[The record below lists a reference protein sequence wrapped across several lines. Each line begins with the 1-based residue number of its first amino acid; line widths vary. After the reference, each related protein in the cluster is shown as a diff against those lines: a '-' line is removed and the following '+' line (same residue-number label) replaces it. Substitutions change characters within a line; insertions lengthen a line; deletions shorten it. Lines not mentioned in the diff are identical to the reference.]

1 MGREGLVACNVA
13 NVNHI
18 HTYIGLHDYEPF
30 LSSCLAKTA
39 VVGVSLWGFECF
51 ECFRPSARPRR
62 HQHKPQTHV
71 SQSDLLVHFVR
82 SRIMVGLQGV
92 IFRRS
97 IRASY
102 ATLDLEL
109 TSNQEAAAAEHPR
122 RHVIVLVQFA
132 LNDNNNN
139 NNHKSEA
146 TQCRSYFRRAFKLG
160 DEVEIIGGKWIEE
173 AGGGSA
179 LVYRKLEVVG
189 FAMPLAIPTKSSS
202 PPSNDSD
209 VRLVRGQVW
218 DNIRCQAARALHYPP
233 SVASAT
239 SGENIVKGKQTKRRK
254 INDNAGKS
262 DGTNNIDSHG
272 DKGQGENKTL
282 RHGGGIGKRKQ
293 GEILAAFLIEK
304 IASAKFNGS
313 RDEAIAYLNGGSGCI
328 DAAGG
333 SGHVSLGLSLQGV
346 RSTVVDPRPNVGRLP
361 KRDRKALRMAM
372 KRHKAR
378 IDTDGQKKDDHNGAL
393 NTGDDTDAIDQ
404 VSHPPIP
411 FSTFR
416 AWFAERPEGV
426 DLTYREGSKMKNES
440 GDGEG
445 DTLDAGESTDE
456 SIPICHMCS
465 SDGLLTDC
473 RAIVALHPDEATGLI
488 VEHAVK
494 YKIPFVVVPCCVF
507 SRIFSSRQVN
517 GKLVETYDELLEYLM
532 NKDPSIE
539 IEELQ
544 FGGAN
549 KVIFSTF
556 TG

>member
-1 MGREGLVACNVA
+1 MGYWGIEFF
-13 NVNHI
+13 
-18 HTYIGLHDYEPF
+18 EF
-30 LSSCLAKTA
+30 LSAS
-39 VVGVSLWGFECF
+39 V
-51 ECFRPSARPRR
+51 FRPSVAPS
-62 HQHKPQTHV
+62 HAFSF
-71 SQSDLLVHFVR
+71 SQEFFIYFSKDK
-82 SRIMVGLQGV
+82 MVGLQGV

-102 ATLDLEL
+102 ATLDLEV
-109 TSNQEAAAAEHPR
+109 TSPDQEAAAVEHPR

-132 LNDNNNN
+132 LNDDNN
-139 NNHKSEA
+139 KSEA
-146 TQCRSYFRRAFKLG
+146 TKCRSYFRREFKLG
-160 DEVEIIGGKWIEE
+160 DEVEIIGGRWIEE

-179 LVYRKLEVVG
+179 SAYRKLEVVG
-189 FAMPLAIPTKSSS
+189 FAIPSAIPTNSSS

-218 DNIRCQAARALHYPP
+218 DNIRCQAARALHYPYPP

-239 SGENIVKGKQTKRRK
+239 SGENIAKGKQTKRRK

-272 DKGQGENKTL
+272 DKRESENKTL

-346 RSTVVDPRPNVGRLP
+346 KSTVVDPRPNVGRLP

-372 KRHKAR
+372 KRHKANT
-378 IDTDGQKKDDHNGAL
+378 DTDGQKKDDHNGASS
-393 NTGDDTDAIDQ
+393 TGTDTDAIDQ

-426 DLTYREGSKMKNES
+426 DLTYRQGSKIKNES

-445 DTLDAGESTDE
+445 DTLDASESTQE
-456 SIPICHMCS
+456 SVPICHMCS

-494 YKIPFVVVPCCVF
+494 HKIPFVVVPCCVF
-507 SRIFSSRQVN
+507 SRIFSSRKLK
-517 GKLVETYDELLEYLM
+517 GKLVETYDELVEYLM